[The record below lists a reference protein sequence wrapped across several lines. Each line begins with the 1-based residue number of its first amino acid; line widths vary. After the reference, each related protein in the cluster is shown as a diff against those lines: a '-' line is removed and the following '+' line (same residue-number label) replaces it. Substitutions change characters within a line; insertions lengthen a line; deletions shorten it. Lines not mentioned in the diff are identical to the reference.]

1 MRIEKDTMGEI
12 SLPDECYYG
21 AQTQRAFDNFQIS
34 STKIPRS
41 MIAAIAM
48 IKRSAAIVNNNLNF
62 IDTKIKDAIVKA
74 CDEVIQGK
82 FDDQFIVD
90 IYQTG
95 SGTSSNMNANE
106 VIANRACEIL
116 GGNKGDKKLVHPNDH
131 VNYGQSSNDVIP
143 TSIHIATSLEI
154 DKRLLPELEN
164 LKISIDKKTDEF
176 KDIIKIGRTHLQDA
190 TPITLGQEFS
200 GYSKM
205 IENSIQRIKNDLPFL
220 LKLAQ
225 GGTAVG
231 TGINTHKD
239 FGKLVAH
246 ELSVITG
253 LNFTESDNHFESQ
266 ATQDSV
272 VHLSGSLKTLSVSL
286 YKIANDI
293 RWLGSGPRSGLGELV
308 LPPVQPGSSIM
319 PGKVNPV
326 ICESLIQ
333 VTSQVVGYDSAIALG
348 GMGGV
353 FELNLML
360 PLIGSNILESI
371 NILSNGMKMF
381 REKLLNDLSAN
392 KNKCNGYIED
402 SLAMCTSL
410 APIIGYDKAASIAKK
425 AFKNDKTVREVCIE
439 DKILS
444 NEELEKIL
452 DPFSMIQPNDD
463 NKKNNKYFKLFF
475 ILHLFFY

>member
-12 SLPDECYYG
+12 NLPDDSYYG
-21 AQTQRAFDNFQIS
+21 AQTKRAFDNFQIS
-34 STKIPRS
+34 SKKIPRS
-41 MIAAIAM
+41 MISSIAM
-48 IKRSAAIVNNNLNF
+48 IKRSAAIVNNQLNF
-62 IDTKIKDAIVKA
+62 IDSKVKDAIVKA

-82 FDDQFIVD
+82 YDNQFIVD
-90 IYQTG
+90 VYQTG

-116 GGNKGDKKLVHPNDH
+116 GGNKGDKTLVHPNDQ

-143 TSIHIATSLEI
+143 TSIHIATSIETT
-154 DKRLLPELEN
+154 KRLIPELKL
-164 LKISIDKKTDEF
+164 LKESLDKKSHEF
-176 KDIIKIGRTHLQDA
+176 KDIIKIGRTHLMDA

-205 IENSIQRIKNDLPFL
+205 IENSILRLENDLPFL
-220 LKLAQ
+220 FKLAQ

-239 FGKLVAH
+239 FGKLIAKEISIV
-246 ELSVITG
+246 TG
-253 LNFTESDNHFESQ
+253 LNFSESDNHFESQ
-266 ATQDSV
+266 ATQDSI
-272 VHLSGSLKTLSVSL
+272 VHFSGSLKTLAVSL

-308 LPPVQPGSSIM
+308 LPAVQPGSSIM

-333 VTSQVVGYDSAIALG
+333 VSSQVVGYDNAITLG
-348 GMGGV
+348 GMGGI

-371 NILSNGMKMF
+371 NILSNGMVMF
-381 REKLLNDLSAN
+381 RKKLLDNLSAN
-392 KNKCNGYIED
+392 EKKCNGYIED

-410 APIIGYDKAASIAKK
+410 APIIGYDKAAGIAKK
-425 AFKNDKTVREVCIE
+425 AFKTDKTVREICIE
-439 DKILS
+439 DNVLS
-444 NEELEKIL
+444 ENDLSKIL
-452 DPFSMIQPNDD
+452 DPYSMIKPNDS
-463 NKKNNKYFKLFF
+463 NKK
-475 ILHLFFY
+475 

>member
-12 SLPDECYYG
+12 NLPDDSYYG
-21 AQTQRAFDNFQIS
+21 AQTKRAFDNFQIS
-34 STKIPRS
+34 SKKIPRS
-41 MIAAIAM
+41 MISSIAM
-48 IKRSAAIVNNNLNF
+48 IKRSAAIVNNQLNF
-62 IDTKIKDAIVKA
+62 IDSKVKDAIVKA

-82 FDDQFIVD
+82 YDNQFIVD
-90 IYQTG
+90 VYQTG

-116 GGNKGDKKLVHPNDH
+116 GGNKGDKTLVHPNDH

-143 TSIHIATSLEI
+143 TSIHIATSIETT
-154 DKRLLPELEN
+154 KRLIPELKL
-164 LKISIDKKTDEF
+164 LKKSLDNKSHQF
-176 KDIIKIGRTHLQDA
+176 KDIIKIGRTHLMDA

-205 IENSIQRIKNDLPFL
+205 IENSILRLENDLPFL
-220 LKLAQ
+220 FKLAQ

-239 FGKLVAH
+239 FGKLVAK
-246 ELSVITG
+246 ELSIVTG
-253 LNFTESDNHFESQ
+253 LNFSESDNHFESQ
-266 ATQDSV
+266 ATQDSI
-272 VHLSGSLKTLSVSL
+272 VHFSGSLKTLAVSL

-308 LPPVQPGSSIM
+308 LPAVQPGSSIM

-333 VTSQVVGYDSAIALG
+333 VSSQVVGYDNAITLG
-348 GMGGV
+348 GMGGI

-371 NILSNGMKMF
+371 NILSNGMVMF
-381 REKLLNDLSAN
+381 REKLLDNLSAN
-392 KNKCNGYIED
+392 EKKCNGYIED

-425 AFKNDKTVREVCIE
+425 AFKSDKTVREICIE
-439 DKILS
+439 DNVLS
-444 NEELEKIL
+444 EDDLSKVL
-452 DPFSMIQPNDD
+452 DPYSMIKPNDS
-463 NKKNNKYFKLFF
+463 NKK
-475 ILHLFFY
+475 

>member
-1 MRIEKDTMGEI
+1 MRVEKDTMGEME
-12 SLPDECYYG
+12 LPDDSYYG
-21 AQTQRAFDNFQIS
+21 AQTQRAVENFQIS

-48 IKRSAAIVNNNLNF
+48 IKRSAAIVNHKLDF
-62 IDTKIKDAIVKA
+62 LDSKVKDAIVKSA
-74 CDEVIQGK
+74 DEVIQGK
-82 FDDQFIVD
+82 FDNQFIVD

-116 GGNKGDKKLVHPNDH
+116 NGKKGDKSLVHPNDH
-131 VNYGQSSNDVIP
+131 VNFGQSSNDVIP
-143 TSIHIATSLEI
+143 TSIHIAASIEI
-154 DKRLLPELEN
+154 TKRLVPELHE
-164 LKISIDKKTDEF
+164 LKKSLDQKSKEF
-176 KDIIKIGRTHLQDA
+176 DNVIKIGRTHLQDA

-205 IENSIQRIKNDLPFL
+205 VDNSINRIKSNLPFL
-220 LKLAQ
+220 YQLAQ

-239 FGKLVAH
+239 FGNLIAQ
-246 ELSVITG
+246 EISNITN
-253 LNFTESDNHFESQ
+253 LDFVEADNHFEAQ
-266 ATQDSV
+266 ATQDSI

-293 RWLGSGPRSGLGELV
+293 RWLGSGPRSGLGELI
-308 LPPVQPGSSIM
+308 LPAVQPGSSIM

-333 VTSQVVGYDSAIALG
+333 VTSQVIGYDSAITLG
-348 GMGGV
+348 GLGGV

-371 NILSNGMKMF
+371 NILSNGIKMF
-381 REKLLNDLSAN
+381 RLKLIDDLKANEK
-392 KNKCNGYIED
+392 KCMGYIED
-402 SLAMCTSL
+402 SLAMCTTL
-410 APIIGYDKAASIAKK
+410 APIIGYDKAANIAKK
-425 AFKNDKTVREVCIE
+425 AYNTDKTVREICVE
-439 DKILS
+439 ENVLS
-444 NEELEKIL
+444 KEELQNIL
-452 DPFSMIQPNDD
+452 DPYSMISPNDK
-463 NKKNNKYFKLFF
+463 NKK
-475 ILHLFFY
+475 

>member
-239 FGKLVAH
+239 FGKLIAH

-360 PLIGSNILESI
+360 RLIGSHILESI

-381 REKLLNDLSAN
+381 REKWLNALSAN

-463 NKKNNKYFKLFF
+463 NKK
-475 ILHLFFY
+475 

>member
-62 IDTKIKDAIVKA
+62 LDTKIKDAIVKA

-154 DKRLLPELEN
+154 DKRLLPELEH

-463 NKKNNKYFKLFF
+463 NKK
-475 ILHLFFY
+475 

>member
-62 IDTKIKDAIVKA
+62 IDAKIKDAIVKA

-154 DKRLLPELEN
+154 DKKLLPELEH

-425 AFKNDKTVREVCIE
+425 AFKNDKTVREVCI
-439 DKILS
+439 
-444 NEELEKIL
+444 
-452 DPFSMIQPNDD
+452 
-463 NKKNNKYFKLFF
+463 
-475 ILHLFFY
+475 

>member
-154 DKRLLPELEN
+154 NKRLLPELEH

-381 REKLLNDLSAN
+381 REKLLNDLTAN

-463 NKKNNKYFKLFF
+463 NKK
-475 ILHLFFY
+475 

>member
-1 MRIEKDTMGEI
+1 
-12 SLPDECYYG
+12 
-21 AQTQRAFDNFQIS
+21 
-34 STKIPRS
+34 
-41 MIAAIAM
+41 M

-143 TSIHIATSLEI
+143 TSIHIASSLEI

-463 NKKNNKYFKLFF
+463 NKK
-475 ILHLFFY
+475 

>member
-12 SLPDECYYG
+12 SLPDDCYYG
-21 AQTQRAFDNFQIS
+21 AQTQRAFNNFQIS

-116 GGNKGDKKLVHPNDH
+116 GGKKGDKKLVHPNDH

-154 DKRLLPELEN
+154 EKRLLPELKH

-205 IENSIQRIKNDLPFL
+205 IENSILRIKNDLPFL

-246 ELSVITG
+246 ELSSITG

-333 VTSQVVGYDSAIALG
+333 VTSQVIGYDSAIALG

-439 DKILS
+439 DNILS

-463 NKKNNKYFKLFF
+463 NKK
-475 ILHLFFY
+475 

>member
-12 SLPDECYYG
+12 NLPDDSYYG
-21 AQTQRAFDNFQIS
+21 AQTKRAFDNFQIS
-34 STKIPRS
+34 SKKIPRS
-41 MIAAIAM
+41 MISSIAM
-48 IKRSAAIVNNNLNF
+48 IKRSAAIVNNQLNF
-62 IDTKIKDAIVKA
+62 IDSKVKDAIVKA

-82 FDDQFIVD
+82 FDNQFIVD
-90 IYQTG
+90 VYQTG

-116 GGNKGDKKLVHPNDH
+116 GGNKGDKTLVHPNDQ

-143 TSIHIATSLEI
+143 TSIHIATSIETT
-154 DKRLLPELEN
+154 KRLIPELKL
-164 LKISIDKKTDEF
+164 LKKSLDNKSHQF
-176 KDIIKIGRTHLQDA
+176 KDIIKIGRTHLMDA

-205 IENSIQRIKNDLPFL
+205 IENSILRLENDLPFL
-220 LKLAQ
+220 FKLAQ

-239 FGKLVAH
+239 FGKLIAK
-246 ELSVITG
+246 ELSIVTG
-253 LNFTESDNHFESQ
+253 LNFSESDNHFESQ
-266 ATQDSV
+266 ATQDSI
-272 VHLSGSLKTLSVSL
+272 VHFSGSLKTLAVSL

-308 LPPVQPGSSIM
+308 LPAVQPGSSIM

-333 VTSQVVGYDSAIALG
+333 VSSQVVGYDNAITLG
-348 GMGGV
+348 GMGGI

-371 NILSNGMKMF
+371 NILSNGMVMF
-381 REKLLNDLSAN
+381 RKKLLDNLSAN
-392 KNKCNGYIED
+392 EKKCNGYIED

-410 APIIGYDKAASIAKK
+410 APIIGYDKAAGIAKK
-425 AFKNDKTVREVCIE
+425 AFKTDKTVREICIE
-439 DKILS
+439 DNVLS
-444 NEELEKIL
+444 ENDLSKIL
-452 DPFSMIQPNDD
+452 DPYSMIKPNDS
-463 NKKNNKYFKLFF
+463 NKK
-475 ILHLFFY
+475 

>member
-143 TSIHIATSLEI
+143 TSIHIASSLEI
-154 DKRLLPELEN
+154 DKRLLPELEH

-239 FGKLVAH
+239 FGKLIAH

-381 REKLLNDLSAN
+381 REKWLNALSAN

-463 NKKNNKYFKLFF
+463 NKK
-475 ILHLFFY
+475 

>member
-12 SLPDECYYG
+12 NLPDDSYYG
-21 AQTQRAFDNFQIS
+21 AQTKRAFDNFQIS
-34 STKIPRS
+34 SKKIPRS
-41 MIAAIAM
+41 MISSIAM
-48 IKRSAAIVNNNLNF
+48 IKRSAAIVNNQLNF
-62 IDTKIKDAIVKA
+62 IDSKVKDAIVKA

-82 FDDQFIVD
+82 FDNQFIVD
-90 IYQTG
+90 VYQTG

-116 GGNKGDKKLVHPNDH
+116 GGNKGDKTLVHPNDQ

-143 TSIHIATSLEI
+143 TSIHIATSIETT
-154 DKRLLPELEN
+154 KRLIPELKL
-164 LKISIDKKTDEF
+164 LKESLDKKSHEF
-176 KDIIKIGRTHLQDA
+176 KDIIKIGRTHLMDA

-205 IENSIQRIKNDLPFL
+205 IENSILRLENDLPFL
-220 LKLAQ
+220 YKLAQ

-239 FGKLVAH
+239 FGKLIAK
-246 ELSVITG
+246 ELSIVTG
-253 LNFTESDNHFESQ
+253 LNFSESDNHFESQ
-266 ATQDSV
+266 ATQDSI
-272 VHLSGSLKTLSVSL
+272 VHFSGSLKTLAVSL

-308 LPPVQPGSSIM
+308 LPAVQPGSSIM

-333 VTSQVVGYDSAIALG
+333 VSSQVVGYDNAITLG
-348 GMGGV
+348 GMGGI

-371 NILSNGMKMF
+371 NILSNGMVMF
-381 REKLLNDLSAN
+381 RKKLLDNLSAN
-392 KNKCNGYIED
+392 EKKCNGYIED

-410 APIIGYDKAASIAKK
+410 APIIGYDKAAGIAKK
-425 AFKNDKTVREVCIE
+425 AFKTDKTVREICIE
-439 DKILS
+439 DNVLS
-444 NEELEKIL
+444 ENDLSKIL
-452 DPFSMIQPNDD
+452 DPYSMIKPNDS
-463 NKKNNKYFKLFF
+463 NKK
-475 ILHLFFY
+475 